1 MDAKPVEADGKG
13 GAPGRLPPPP
23 QPPRTRREK
32 LARAAMYALAL
43 GVGAGVA
50 GASWWQSCGYRGCP
64 TIAQLQAWGPSEGGR
79 LLDHTGTLISPLT
92 PVRRTNVPLASV
104 PKHVRATFIAVE
116 DRRFYEHE
124 GIDWKGAARATVA
137 NLKAGG
143 VREGGSTISM
153 QLARNAFLVDR
164 AQERSFT
171 RKLLEIRYAK
181 LLEQALTK
189 DQILENYLN
198 AIYLGNRV
206 YGVEGA
212 SRDLFGKGVGD
223 LTLAEAAMLAGLP
236 KAPSGYSPR
245 RDRAR
250 ALARREVVFSV
261 LERDSVMPPDALAR
275 ARATPLKVVRASWEP
290 ARNVDSWAAEAVRS
304 VLDSL
309 RKAGAIPAGLADA
322 NLVVHS
328 TFDRRAQLAGERAVG
343 WGAAQVDGERDD
355 RGGRTQGA
363 LVAVDPAT
371 GAIRALVGGRRVER
385 GGFNR
390 ALRAQRQPGS
400 AFKPFVYAA
409 AIMHGFTPATMVEDV
424 PVSIGSGQTLWTPA
438 NYSDDYAGRVTLR
451 DALRRSANAA
461 TVRVS
466 RDVGITT
473 VAEQAQ
479 AQGITSTLPLVPALA
494 LGAGGV
500 TPLELT
506 TAYAPFANGGTRVT
520 PYMIERVEDNFGRVI
535 WAHGGGSTSQA
546 LESTDAFLVT
556 SMLRSVVDNGTGRAV
571 RSAGIRG
578 PVAGKTGTTNDG
590 ADVWFVG
597 YTPSIVAGVWFGADD
612 PVPLGAAASGG
623 RFAAPAWARF
633 IKDGW
638 HSPEED
644 GDWEVPMGIE
654 HKWIDIG
661 TGKLASDWC
670 GPSRKEYFRVGT
682 TPTESCETDQRIA
695 MWDTL
700 GVQDW
705 ADVIPPPDSM
715 RVIAP
720 PDSLHQLGM
729 AVEAVGAMLHS
740 LQTSEKA
747 RTTSRR
753 VVAELRETISRE
765 TRRTRDLE
773 RRVARRL
780 SEERERQVER
790 TERMARKLAEGRRG
804 SRE

>member
-1 MDAKPVEADGKG
+1 MDAKPSDPEGKDGT
-13 GAPGRLPPPP
+13 PGTSPAVVR
-23 QPPRTRREK
+23 PPRTRREK
-32 LARAAMYALAL
+32 LARAALYALAVGI
-43 GVGAGVA
+43 GVGVA

-64 TIAQLQAWGPSEGGR
+64 SIAQLQAWEPTEGGR
-79 LLDHTGTLISPLT
+79 LLDRTGKLVSPLIA
-92 PVRRTNVPLASV
+92 VRRTNVPLARV

-116 DRRFYEHE
+116 DRRFYQHA
-124 GIDWKGAARATVA
+124 GLDWHGVARAAVA
-137 NLKAGG
+137 NIKAGG

-153 QLARNAFLVDR
+153 QLARNVFLSER
-164 AQERSFT
+164 ASERSLT
-171 RKLLEIRYAK
+171 RKLLEIRYAR
-181 LLEQALTK
+181 LLEKALSK

-198 AIYLGNRV
+198 AIYLGNGV

-245 RDRAR
+245 RDRTR
-250 ALARREVVFSV
+250 ALARRDVVFSV
-261 LERDSVMPPDALAR
+261 LEREKVAPPAAIAR
-275 ARATPLKVVRASWEP
+275 ARATPLTIMRTTWEP
-290 ARNVDSWAAEAVRS
+290 TRNIDSWAAEAVRA

-309 RKAGAIPAGLADA
+309 RKVGEIPKKLADN

-343 WGAAQVDGERDD
+343 WGAKQVDGQREY
-355 RGGRTQGA
+355 GGGKTQGA
-363 LVAVDPAT
+363 LVAIDPT
-371 GAIRALVGGRRVER
+371 NGAIRALVGGRRVER

-400 AFKPFVYAA
+400 AFKPFVYAT

-424 PVSIGSGQTLWTPA
+424 PVTVEAGRDLWTPA
-438 NYSDDYAGRVTLR
+438 NYEHDYAGRVTLR

-466 RDVGITT
+466 REVGITA

-479 AQGITSTLPLVPALA
+479 AQGITSTLPIVPALA

-506 TAYAPFANGGTRVT
+506 AAYAPFANGGARVT
-520 PYMIERVEDNFGRVI
+520 PYMIERVEDTFGRVI
-535 WAHGGGSTSQA
+535 WQNTSQSTTRA

-597 YTPSIVAGVWFGADD
+597 YTPSIVAGVWFGADE
-612 PVPLGAAASGG
+612 PVPLGGAASGG
-623 RFAAPAWARF
+623 RFAAPVWAKF
-633 IKDGW
+633 IKEGW
-638 HSPEED
+638 HSPEDD
-644 GDWEVPMGIE
+644 GEWEMPMGIE
-654 HKWIDIG
+654 QRQIDIG

-670 GPSRKEYFRVGT
+670 GPSRREYFRVGT
-682 TPTESCETDQRIA
+682 TPRESCEEDQRIA
-695 MWDTL
+695 MWDSLTIP
-700 GVQDW
+700 DW
-705 ADVIPPPDSM
+705 TDLIPPPDSVADTL
-715 RVIAP
+715 RHINSTA
-720 PDSLHQLGM
+720 D
-729 AVEAVGAMLHS
+729 AVGVV
-740 LQTSEKA
+740 LQTLQRSQTA
-747 RTTSRR
+747 RELSRR
-753 VVAELRETISRE
+753 VVAELRETVKRESKRSRE
-765 TRRTRDLE
+765 IE
-773 RRVARRL
+773 RRVARRM
-780 SEERERQVER
+780 SEELERTLERQAEIKER
-790 TERMARKLAEGRRG
+790 LAERLAEARKQR
-804 SRE
+804 